1 MICVGDYNVKFNWK
15 LLSGQQNL
23 VSEFKLLVFRS
34 LVQATVH
41 GVTKSRTQLSDF
53 THTHTHML
61 SLKCYTQTVEAG
73 FVVELVIEMILFF

>member
-41 GVTKSRTQLSDF
+41 GVTKSRTRLSDF
-53 THTHTHML
+53 THTHT
-61 SLKCYTQTVEAG
+61 C
-73 FVVELVIEMILFF
+73 